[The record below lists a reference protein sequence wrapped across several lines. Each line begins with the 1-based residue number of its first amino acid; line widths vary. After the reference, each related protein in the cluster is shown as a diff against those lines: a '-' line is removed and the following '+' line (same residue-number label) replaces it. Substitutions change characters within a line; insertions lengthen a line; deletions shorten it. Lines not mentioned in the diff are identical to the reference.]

1 MKINTKKIFNTIMF
15 ILFTIFVCLY
25 FASNNGYYEY
35 QNKEKS
41 ELTKAKMKEFEED
54 VKNGKK
60 VNLKDY
66 LTKKN
71 KNYDNKITKL
81 GNKLSDVVDYSMNN
95 GLEKT
100 FNFFEKIIE

>member
-1 MKINTKKIFNTIMF
+1 MKINTNKIFNTIIF

-41 ELTKAKMKEFEED
+41 ELTKTKMKEFEAD
-54 VKNGKK
+54 VRNGNK
-60 VNLKDY
+60 VYLKDY
-66 LTKKN
+66 LTKEN
-71 KNYDNKITKL
+71 KNYENKIKKH
-81 GNKLSDVVDYSMNN
+81 GNRLSKVDYSMNR

-100 FNFFEKIIE
+100 FNFFEKVIE